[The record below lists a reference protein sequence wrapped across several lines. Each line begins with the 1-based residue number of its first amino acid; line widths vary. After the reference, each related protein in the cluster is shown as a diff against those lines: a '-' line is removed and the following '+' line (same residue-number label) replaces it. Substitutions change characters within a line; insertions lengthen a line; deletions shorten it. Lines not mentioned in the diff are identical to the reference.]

1 MIIWH
6 SIFRQTI
13 GVRCVLDPDMFF
25 GMFFLPRDSEVMQ
38 TIFSPLGL
46 NAPRLFD
53 HGAVSRGSIQV
64 RAMAAMAV
72 PSVRFT
78 ASQILMIFRCSHEET
93 PFTPDDARRHAVE
106 PIRKR
111 KWGSL
116 LTINISFQCSFSYS
130 MLLTTLLFSSCLFNN
145 LEYNEFFFRLL
156 IWVKIL
162 ELCCQKVTLRI
173 ALGGC
178 VAALVS
184 SETKSV
190 P

>member
-1 MIIWH
+1 MTH
-6 SIFRQTI
+6 TCFS
-13 GVRCVLDPDMFF
+13 GCFF
-25 GMFFLPRDSEVMQ
+25 CLETQKSCRPFVHPS
-38 TIFSPLGL
+38 GL
-46 NAPRLFD
+46 SAPRLFD

-72 PSVRFT
+72 PAVRFT

-93 PFTPDDARRHAVE
+93 PFTPDDAGRHAVE

-145 LEYNEFFFRLL
+145 LEYNEFSFD
-156 IWVKIL
+156 
-162 ELCCQKVTLRI
+162 
-173 ALGGC
+173 
-178 VAALVS
+178 S
-184 SETKSV
+184 
-190 P
+190 